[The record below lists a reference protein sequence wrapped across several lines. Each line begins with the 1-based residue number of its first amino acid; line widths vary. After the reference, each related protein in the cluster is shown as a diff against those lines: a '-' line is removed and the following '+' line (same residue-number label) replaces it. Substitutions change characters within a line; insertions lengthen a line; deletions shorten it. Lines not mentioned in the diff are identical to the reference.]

1 MKTIVLDSGHAGMS
15 ENVYGTPGKRSPIW
29 DDGQVLYEG
38 ECNRQI
44 KARVMELMR
53 FQDMPYYDCC
63 PEQTDISLAERVKRA
78 NKIDN
83 SLFVSLHSNAG
94 GGTGCEVFISENC
107 SRKSEQMAK
116 NVEDNFLFL
125 FPHEKWRGI
134 KRENFYVLK
143 NTYQPAILIESFFMD
158 TERECKK
165 YLLTKEGRDQI
176 AWWIF
181 DSIKEMVFDN
191 GNI

>member
-63 PEQTDISLAERVKRA
+63 PEQTDISLAERVNRA